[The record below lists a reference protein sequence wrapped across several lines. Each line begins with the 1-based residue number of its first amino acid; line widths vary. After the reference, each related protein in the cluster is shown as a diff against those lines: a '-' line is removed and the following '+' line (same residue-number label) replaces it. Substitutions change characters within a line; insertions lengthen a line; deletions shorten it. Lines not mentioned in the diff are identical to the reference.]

1 MIDEARDIQE
11 RNRSTGLPNA
21 TTITTFNN
29 GILTERPISNDRT
42 LTNNNQDETIVP
54 EHQKQPFINTNTN
67 RQDTETDTFQSSS
80 CNTMIELSSESSDT
94 MIINENGTE
103 TENDADSQQD
113 TLKVDFFIRISTK
126 CHLRSRSY
134 AVYMNIEQEEDKLL
148 VHICRHGNRCCFREI
163 HL

>member
-113 TLKVDFFIRISTK
+113 TLKVDFLTRISTN
-126 CHLRSRSY
+126 CNLTSRY
-134 AVYMNIEQEEDKLL
+134 
-148 VHICRHGNRCCFREI
+148 GNRCCFREI

>member
-54 EHQKQPFINTNTN
+54 EHQKQPFLNTNTN
-67 RQDTETDTFQSSS
+67 RQDTETDSFQSSS

-113 TLKVDFFIRISTK
+113 TLKVDFLTRISTK
-126 CHLRSRSY
+126 FHLRSR
-134 AVYMNIEQEEDKLL
+134 
-148 VHICRHGNRCCFREI
+148 
-163 HL
+163 

>member
-11 RNRSTGLPNA
+11 RNRSTGLSNA

-29 GILTERPISNDRT
+29 GILTERPIGNDRT

-54 EHQKQPFINTNTN
+54 EHQKEPIINTNTN

-113 TLKVDFFIRISTK
+113 TLKVDFFTRISPN
-126 CHLRSRSY
+126 CNLRSRSY
-134 AVYMNIEQEEDKLL
+134 AVYMNIEQKEDK
-148 VHICRHGNRCCFREI
+148 ISSF
-163 HL
+163 